1 MNDKT
6 GPLSAFAVD
15 PLVSD
20 FSFFRM
26 ESLNVLACARCLDIF
41 DDFDAAEI
49 GRQPASVREA
59 WKVGR
64 AISELGKR
72 GSR

>member
-1 MNDKT
+1 MSNDGEGA
-6 GPLSAFAVD
+6 GPADAI
-15 PLVSD
+15 VSD
-20 FSFFRM
+20 FSGFSIEDLKVF
-26 ESLNVLACARCLDIF
+26 AGARCLDIF